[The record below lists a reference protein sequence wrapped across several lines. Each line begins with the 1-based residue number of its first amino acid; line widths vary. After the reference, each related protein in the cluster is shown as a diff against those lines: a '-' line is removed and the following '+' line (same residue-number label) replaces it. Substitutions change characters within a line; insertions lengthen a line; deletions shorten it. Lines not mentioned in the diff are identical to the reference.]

1 MSKDRAMRNG
11 QRWGSDDDDDDDI
24 DVVKARSFTVNKK
37 FVATESAGYND
48 YTYQQRVLANTAV

>member
-24 DVVKARSFTVNKK
+24 IIIDVIKARSFTVNKN
-37 FVATESAGYND
+37 FVATESAG
-48 YTYQQRVLANTAV
+48 